1 MELLS
6 LFLRIAVNGSKEAN
20 DEISEVT
27 GNAESSGK
35 KVGSTLEKIGTVAT
49 KIAKVIAVA
58 ITAVATGVS
67 ALATSAI
74 KNYADYE
81 QLVGG
86 VETLFKNSS
95 DKVVEYANNAYK
107 TAGMSAN
114 EYMETVTSFS
124 ASLLQ
129 SLGGDTEQATEK
141 ANQAIIDM
149 SDNANKMG
157 TSMESI
163 QNAYQGFAKQN
174 YTMLDNLKLGYGGTK
189 EEMERLLRDA
199 EKLPSAMGRKFDVSN
214 YADIVDAIHL
224 VQVEMGMSG
233 ISMEEYNEL
242 VQSGAMTQEEAF
254 ELLGTTAKEASST
267 ISGSIGMMKSSWT
280 NLVTGMADG
289 TQDMDALVNNFF
301 DSVVTV
307 GDNII
312 PRVSETLQGIGNAI
326 QKTAP
331 KIIAI
336 LPKLLQQ
343 VLPQLMQAVTNL
355 IGVLVQVVNEALPT
369 IIQAIV
375 GAFPMVLDALVSII
389 PTLISGVEII
399 IEGLIQALPSLVQS
413 LAEALPTLIPQ
424 IIDGIVSIFLM
435 LVENFP
441 LILQPIID
449 SLPDIIISLVNALM
463 DNLPAIIEGLVQLT
477 VAIVEALP
485 QIIMALIDA
494 LPTVLMSILE
504 GLWNALPVLLAGIGE
519 ILVSIGSAIWE
530 LLKNF
535 NPKLAEFFENSVAKI
550 KEIFTPIVEFFSGIW
565 DGIKGAFSSV
575 TTWFKDT
582 FSKAWQAVKDV
593 FSTGGKIFDGIKEGI
608 AGVFKTVVNGLI
620 GGINKVIAVPF
631 TAINTALGKIKDIE
645 ILGFTPFDWIE
656 EFSTP
661 QIPLLETGGVLE
673 QGQVGLL
680 EGNGAEA
687 VVPLERNRQWIS
699 RVSDEMQTQGIN
711 GNDKETKE
719 ILRQILA
726 LLIDIKEGNSE
737 LPELLLDAMANG
749 LKFNINNREF
759 ARLVKA
765 VN

>member
-49 KIAKVIAVA
+49 KIAKVTAVA

-189 EEMERLLRDA
+189 EEMQRLLDDA
-199 EKLPSAMGRKFDVSN
+199 TKLSGIEYDISS
-214 YADIVDAIHL
+214 YADIVDAIHV
-224 VQVEMGMSG
+224 VQDNLG
-233 ISMEEYNEL
+233 I
-242 VQSGAMTQEEAF
+242 T
-254 ELLGTTAKEASST
+254 GTTAKEASET
-267 ISGSIGMMKSSWT
+267 ISGSISSMKSSWK

-477 VAIVEALP
+477 VSIVEALP

-504 GLWNALPVLLAGIGE
+504 GLWNALPVLLSGIGE

-550 KEIFTPIVEFFSGIW
+550 KEIFTPIVKFFSGIW

-620 GGINKVIAVPF
+620 GGINKVISVPF

-737 LPELLLDAMANG
+737 LPKLLLDAMANG